1 MAPYMGQLWKDRH
14 GQENKA
20 YSFDGV
26 DDWIGINNFDWDDR
40 ASCTISLWTRYSYL
54 PKDLG
59 RTYGM
64 FFGMNGEKHSLFIYG
79 ERLYFRQ
86 GGQNSFFEIP
96 PLRKWHNFVL
106 SWDALKRIV
115 SYSTDGVQLAEN
127 TDYRE
132 NGLGSGTLKF
142 GNSDIGYS
150 YFSMAPST
158 TSAFTTVLYLPKL
171 HFSIKWKV
179 LPRTVSN
186 FGKIIPGTE

>member
-1 MAPYMGQLWKDRH
+1 
-14 GQENKA
+14 
-20 YSFDGV
+20 
-26 DDWIGINNFDWDDR
+26 
-40 ASCTISLWTRYSYL
+40 
-54 PKDLG
+54 
-59 RTYGM
+59 M

-96 PLRKWHNFVL
+96 ALRKWHNFVL

-115 SYSTDGVQLAEN
+115 SYSSDGVQLAEN

-150 YFSMAPST
+150 YFFNGSIDDIRIYDRAL
-158 TSAFTTVLYLPKL
+158 SAEKFGCFT
-171 HFSIKWKV
+171 KWRRSCP
-179 LPRTVSN
+179 LSL
-186 FGKIIPGTE
+186 